1 MATTKISTGVLKDGS
16 VTSAK
21 LDTNISIVGDLTVDT
36 NTLFVDSASNRV
48 GIGTSSP
55 SVPLHIYSNNGA
67 VGRFANNSATL
78 ATTYLTVINANNT
91 SNGTV
96 IAHIDDGTS
105 YIGNQQNN
113 ALRFVTNDTERMRIT
128 STGNVGIGTASP
140 NGRTEIVSSA
150 TGDTLA
156 LQLSNSAGAGNDSV
170 SIRFRNSTV
179 STSTSGGSEITGLRD
194 AANNGGSLILKTS
207 ASAGFLAE
215 RMRIDSSGRV
225 GIGTSDPSANLDVN
239 LSAQFNKSST
249 DGGFV
254 NILGNNSYIAIGAD
268 KGGGATL
275 KYNSNGNLDIT
286 PRIGFNTVFTRGNV
300 GIGTSIPVN
309 IPAYT
314 TLDIRNN
321 LNGSILYIGK
331 NGTDSLRL
339 IGESANAYVDN
350 MSTTGDLLFRTNN
363 ATERMRIELGG
374 AVVLKTSDSRL
385 RGGDTAGRLIISN
398 SNTTSWISLNGSA
411 NTNAYEIAFITNSAN
426 AMKIGS
432 SGNVT
437 IGDAAASAKLNI
449 IPSSDGSVSP
459 FLQFIRTGTASQY
472 ASQFVTSGTEVGSI
486 KTTNTTTSYN
496 TSSTSGLI
504 GVDANT
510 LGFKTNSA
518 ERMRLEADGDLH
530 VDGDVIAYSTTI
542 SDQRLK
548 DDVQT
553 IDNALDKVCNLRGV
567 SYTWNNGSRKG
578 QKDLGLIAQE
588 VEQVLPELVREKE
601 MPMIDGGTYK
611 TVDYEKIVG
620 VLIEAVKELKAEIES
635 LKSK

>member
-36 NTLFVDSASNRV
+36 NTLFVDSASNNV

-55 SVPLHIYSNNGA
+55 SNTTHIYKNASLGSPTSPILAGAGLRIQDTNNSMYFDGNAIVSVGAGNFEIGAATTSMKLITNGA
-67 VGRFANNSATL
+67 
-78 ATTYLTVINANNT
+78 
-91 SNGTV
+91 
-96 IAHIDDGTS
+96 
-105 YIGNQQNN
+105 
-113 ALRFVTNDTERMRIT
+113 ERMNIT
-128 STGNVGIGTASP
+128 STGNVGIGTDSP
-140 NGRTEIVSSA
+140 TDKLSVYTSTDYGNNSEYANA
-150 TGDTLA
+150 TIGL
-156 LQLSNSAGAGNDSV
+156 GNTAYPV
-170 SIRFRNSTV
+170 SIRSYRY
-179 STSTSGGSEITGLRD
+179 GGSYLNGLD
-194 AANNGGSLILKTS
+194 LYYNNGTPQLGMRIDSSGNVGIGTSSPQLQTTGRTVLDVNGTSQSLIALS
-207 ASAGFLAE
+207 RAGSWSGYLASSDVVTELASRTLPLAFTVNNAE
-215 RMRIDSSGRV
+215 RMRIDSSG
-225 GIGTSDPSANLDVN
+225 
-239 LSAQFNKSST
+239 
-249 DGGFV
+249 
-254 NILGNNSYIAIGAD
+254 
-268 KGGGATL
+268 
-275 KYNSNGNLDIT
+275 
-286 PRIGFNTVFTRGNV
+286 NV
-300 GIGTSIPVN
+300 GIGTGGAIDAKFHITGSDIKLQAQGQGGATFLFNGGNNTSINSDINYGN
-309 IPAYT
+309 IKSVVTSGVTSAESGALTFETRNSGT
-314 TLDIRNN
+314 T
-321 LNGSILYIGK
+321 
-331 NGTDSLRL
+331 
-339 IGESANAYVDN
+339 A
-350 MSTTGDLLFRTNN
+350 
-363 ATERMRIELGG
+363 ERMR
-374 AVVLKTSDSRL
+374 
-385 RGGDTAGRLIISN
+385 
-398 SNTTSWISLNGSA
+398 
-411 NTNAYEIAFITNSAN
+411 
-426 AMKIGS
+426 IGS

-437 IGDAAASAKLNI
+437 IGDVSASAKLNI

-504 GVDANT
+504 GVDSNT